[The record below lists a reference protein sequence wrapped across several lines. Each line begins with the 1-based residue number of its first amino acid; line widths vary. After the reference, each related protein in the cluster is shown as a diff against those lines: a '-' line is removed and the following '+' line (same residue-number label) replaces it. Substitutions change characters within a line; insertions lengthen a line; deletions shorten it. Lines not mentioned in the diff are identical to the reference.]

1 VRTSAQSLFVVL
13 LIFAM
18 AGCSSKDTK
27 KQDAQTQTKGTKAEK
42 TVDYCALAS
51 KDELAKLYRK
61 PLYPTAT
68 GHGCMWSEK
77 PGGMADL
84 SLDVRD
90 YQSKIRTYF
99 PTALPKNVKLVDI
112 KDLGDSG
119 LMTVVDGE
127 LGVIVARKGN
137 RVLQSA
143 ATFLDIKP
151 GSEGQK
157 ILWRIYGRALD
168 Q

>member
-1 VRTSAQSLFVVL
+1 
-13 LIFAM
+13 
-18 AGCSSKDTK
+18 
-27 KQDAQTQTKGTKAEK
+27 
-42 TVDYCALAS
+42 
-51 KDELAKLYRK
+51 
-61 PLYPTAT
+61 
-68 GHGCMWSEK
+68 
-77 PGGMADL
+77 
-84 SLDVRD
+84 
-90 YQSKIRTYF
+90 
-99 PTALPKNVKLVDI
+99 
-112 KDLGDSG
+112 
-119 LMTVVDGE
+119 MTVVDGE